1 MLPTVPVTGRT
12 ILIIA
17 GGGDMAGGGITV
29 CRSDTSIIAGGGDT
43 TSMSVGAVGACGG
56 IIIGGA
62 VGADREF
69 DIEVFAQRGAVEAV
83 AGDGEEAIVAY
94 DMQDEGLAFMAFGG
108 EHRQAVQAADGIFAS
123 GEIHHD
129 EDERACA
136 RRPFF
141 RHEFGGFIGVEEI
154 SPQLHIR

>member
-1 MLPTVPVTGRT
+1 MSIMIGWSGTG
-12 ILIIA
+12 
-17 GGGDMAGGGITV
+17 
-29 CRSDTSIIAGGGDT
+29 
-43 TSMSVGAVGACGG
+43 SMSVGAVGASVG
-56 IIIGGA
+56 IIIGGV

-83 AGDGEEAIVAY
+83 AGDGEEAIVSY

-129 EDERACA
+129 EDERVCA